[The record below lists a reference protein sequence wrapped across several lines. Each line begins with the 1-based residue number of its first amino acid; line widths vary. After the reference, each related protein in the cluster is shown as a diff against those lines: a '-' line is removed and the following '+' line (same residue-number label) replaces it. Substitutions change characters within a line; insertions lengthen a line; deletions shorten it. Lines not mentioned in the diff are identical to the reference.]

1 MNNDEE
7 CALKDE
13 LAIDAAPIHLD
24 DDFYTPNLDSIP
36 RTIEETD
43 DVNQTQAVGKH
54 PMQETSAKGKTV
66 AKKVNKVSEMTVTL
80 KEYTAMMRERFSGN
94 RGKSSGTFE
103 QFA

>member
-1 MNNDEE
+1 M
-7 CALKDE
+7 
-13 LAIDAAPIHLD
+13 
-24 DDFYTPNLDSIP
+24 
-36 RTIEETD
+36 
-43 DVNQTQAVGKH
+43 
-54 PMQETSAKGKTV
+54 